1 MKKKEILIHKLCET
15 ALLPV
20 GKTLYVWA
28 ADGMNQIQERER
40 APAELEF
47 PRNGKLFSAAR
58 THHMII
64 KRIGMNGRKDWTVPD
79 I

>member
-1 MKKKEILIHKLCET
+1 MY
-15 ALLPV
+15 
-20 GKTLYVWA
+20 GA

-64 KRIGMNGRKDWTVPD
+64 KRIGMNGRKDWTGPD